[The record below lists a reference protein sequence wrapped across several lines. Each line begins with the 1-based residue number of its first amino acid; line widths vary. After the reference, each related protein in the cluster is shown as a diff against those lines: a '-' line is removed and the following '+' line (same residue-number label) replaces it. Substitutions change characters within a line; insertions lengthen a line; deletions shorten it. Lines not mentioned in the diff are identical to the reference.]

1 MYGPPKAGVSGQDL
15 EIVNQLMSVLAT
27 DAAEMEVE
35 DEAQAERRADKARIK
50 ALEARL
56 AKLEREKKGKG
67 RGKYARCPESNTH

>member
-27 DAAEMEVE
+27 DADEMEVE

>member
-1 MYGPPKAGVSGQDL
+1 M

-27 DAAEMEVE
+27 DADEMEVE

-67 RGKYARCPESNTH
+67 RGEYVRCPESNTH